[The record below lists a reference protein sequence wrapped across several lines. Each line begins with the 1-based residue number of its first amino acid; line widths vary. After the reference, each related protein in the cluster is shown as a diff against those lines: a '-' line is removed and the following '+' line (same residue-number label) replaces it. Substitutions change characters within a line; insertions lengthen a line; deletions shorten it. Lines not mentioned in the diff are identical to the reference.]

1 MEENITT
8 ACGTIKNGL
17 TIKFSRIVRVE
28 VFANFFPKTGIVPVI
43 NWNDEEAEYIY
54 FDEE

>member
-8 ACGTIKNGL
+8 ACGTIKNGF